1 MTAPRDTTIA
11 RSGTCTSVRILRSD
25 GLSTTRSVL
34 SDVTPPTPGSDTDNR
49 PLDTRTQEYYT

>member
-1 MTAPRDTTIA
+1 MTAPFDTTIA
-11 RSGTCTSVRILRSD
+11 RSVGRTSVRISRSN

-34 SDVTPPTPGSDTDNR
+34 SDVTPPTPGTDTDYR